1 MNTVGEKGY
10 LLRRSLINNEANK
23 LLSPKSLNK
32 KKSTFILKQTLNS
45 DTIKIKNEYS
55 NLEKLSKSKKNRK
68 R

>member
-1 MNTVGEKGY
+1 MKKIKSMNTVGEKGY

-32 KKSTFILKQTLNS
+32 KKSTLILRQTLNS

-55 NLEKLSKSKKNRK
+55 NLEK
-68 R
+68 

>member
-23 LLSPKSLNK
+23 FLSPKSLNK